1 MAAKKKTPAQIVKT
15 IISAAMG
22 SADISVCQLA
32 KLTGIH
38 QNTVYKDMRD
48 PDGIR
53 TGCRCHGCG
62 CISLRSASRSM
73 KVSVRLRTASHGRL

>member
-22 SADISVCQLA
+22 SADISVGQLA

-48 PDGIR
+48 PDGMPMSR
-53 TGCRCHGCG
+53 MWLYFTALGVPVDEGLCAFADSFAR
-62 CISLRSASRSM
+62 SL
-73 KVSVRLRTASHGRL
+73 VVR